1 MDNKFEILEQADDCV
16 STHCDEVDGEGW
28 YKTIKNIPHPIQ
40 TMVKLIHLLHDL
52 QV

>member
-40 TMVKLIHLLHDL
+40 TMVNTFAP
-52 QV
+52 